1 MLKDD
6 TSTRVI
12 LKNEFKMTVLPTSL
26 LKLIKDNI
34 PISVKIGNF
43 TNFILTKFLFF
54 LPFLTHTKK
63 KNVISSFTCSK
74 KNKKKK
80 EYNA

>member
-12 LKNEFKMTVLPTSL
+12 LKNEFKMIVLPTSL
-26 LKLIKDNI
+26 LKLIKDN
-34 PISVKIGNF
+34 
-43 TNFILTKFLFF
+43 
-54 LPFLTHTKK
+54 
-63 KNVISSFTCSK
+63 
-74 KNKKKK
+74 KKK

>member
-43 TNFILTKFLFF
+43 TNFILTLFLFF
-54 LPFLTHTKK
+54 LPFLTQKK
-63 KNVISSFTCSK
+63 KTLFLVLLVVK

>member
-43 TNFILTKFLFF
+43 TNFILT
-54 LPFLTHTKK
+54 
-63 KNVISSFTCSK
+63 
-74 KNKKKK
+74 
-80 EYNA
+80 